1 MPEQVWVIQDS
12 TKNPAP
18 RTQPDAEAP
27 RPLRT
32 QKSPAVA
39 ATLSLLIW
47 GAGQFYNRQSKLGL
61 LFILLM
67 ANLYTI
73 LGLAFV
79 YWNFLAPLLE
89 RFHIARSEALMGI
102 GIIYLTGLIVWIL
115 NILHAYYKADRNRTG
130 PFEGVHHPLLVT
142 FCSTLFPG
150 WGQLLNGQPKKAFI
164 FLISAAAGFTAV
176 TALLLS
182 RLLWPTLETIDDR
195 IAIEWMIV
203 AAVVSSPLVLVMWL
217 IGIYDAVKVGLDPVK
232 KEPLHKR
239 FEYAINRIRIKG
251 LARGLLPQL
260 KVFLMLVLLLTLTL
274 VIGRYYF
281 PVKSYAPLLQSL
293 EEASVE
299 RRMVLI
305 PYLLDHLRR
314 TISPEEPSRSADAS
328 SR

>member
-1 MPEQVWVIQDS
+1 MPEKVWVIES
-12 TKNPAP
+12 LKKKPGP
-18 RTQPDAEAP
+18 REEPSEEAP
-27 RPLRT
+27 RPSVAG
-32 QKSPAVA
+32 KSPGVA

-67 ANLYTI
+67 ANFYTI

-79 YWNFLAPLLE
+79 YWNFLTTFLE
-89 RFHIARSEALMGI
+89 EFRTTRSEALTAI
-102 GIIYLTGLIVWIL
+102 GIIYLAGLIVWIF
-115 NILHAYYKADRNRTG
+115 NILHAYYKADRNRTE

-142 FCSTLFPG
+142 FCSILIPG

-164 FLISAAAGFTAV
+164 FLISTAAGFTAV
-176 TALLLS
+176 TALLLGRS
-182 RLLWPTLETIDDR
+182 LWPTLETVDDR
-195 IAIEWMIV
+195 IAIEWSII

-217 IGIYDAVKVGLDPVK
+217 IGIYDAAKVGLDPVK

-251 LARGLLPQL
+251 LARGLIPQL

-281 PVKSYAPLLQSL
+281 QVKSYAPLLQSL
-293 EEASVE
+293 EKASAQ

-305 PYLLDHLRR
+305 PYLLDHLRQAILQDER
-314 TISPEEPSRSADAS
+314 PHQADPS